1 MCIYRLKI
9 INICV
14 LYTLYIIKHYEYTYF
29 ISFFFERITLQL
41 KINKLRNIWKFARM
55 YMHKINTKL
64 RIPLILSP
72 RVFNSSW
79 IIISTHQKR
88 INKHICLHIF
98 FTFIT
103 WKEKEEVTCSFSYL
117 PSHNSHGFGITYL
130 SLSLFMSKQLFND
143 DNTKHYANA
152 TGNLK
157 TI

>member
-1 MCIYRLKI
+1 
-9 INICV
+9 
-14 LYTLYIIKHYEYTYF
+14 
-29 ISFFFERITLQL
+29 
-41 KINKLRNIWKFARM
+41 
-55 YMHKINTKL
+55 MHKINTKL

-117 PSHNSHGFGITYL
+117 TSHNSHGFGITYL
-130 SLSLFMSKQLFND
+130 CLSLFMSKQLFND
-143 DNTKHYANA
+143 EHILMLRVKYLDSIWIIAHWHVYYKLGGFVLTMKAVNYFSWGLGMIIVKVFSVCL
-152 TGNLK
+152 G
-157 TI
+157 

>member
-1 MCIYRLKI
+1 
-9 INICV
+9 
-14 LYTLYIIKHYEYTYF
+14 
-29 ISFFFERITLQL
+29 
-41 KINKLRNIWKFARM
+41 
-55 YMHKINTKL
+55 MHKINTKL

-130 SLSLFMSKQLFND
+130 TLSLFMYSCLMMSTLIIMLMLPVNNLIVAWDYVICWEFIKGPHLNVSK
-143 DNTKHYANA
+143 AC
-152 TGNLK
+152 NLEIK
-157 TI
+157 IVSSNWDPI

>member
-1 MCIYRLKI
+1 
-9 INICV
+9 
-14 LYTLYIIKHYEYTYF
+14 
-29 ISFFFERITLQL
+29 
-41 KINKLRNIWKFARM
+41 
-55 YMHKINTKL
+55 MHKINTKL

-152 TGNLK
+152 TGKENYLIVASLIDMFTRNLAIFVWFSHSRKSCFMRLRDDSCESVFSMFRLNSK
-157 TI
+157 TMCSI

>member
-1 MCIYRLKI
+1 
-9 INICV
+9 
-14 LYTLYIIKHYEYTYF
+14 
-29 ISFFFERITLQL
+29 
-41 KINKLRNIWKFARM
+41 
-55 YMHKINTKL
+55 MHKINTKL

-130 SLSLFMSKQLFND
+130 VLSLFLLKQLFIDEHTNHD
-143 DNTKHYANA
+143 ANKIYIIREKYSIVA
-152 TGNLK
+152 SFIDMFTRNLAIFVLFMQTVNHASWGLGMILVK
-157 TI
+157 VFSVCLG

>member
-1 MCIYRLKI
+1 
-9 INICV
+9 
-14 LYTLYIIKHYEYTYF
+14 
-29 ISFFFERITLQL
+29 
-41 KINKLRNIWKFARM
+41 
-55 YMHKINTKL
+55 MHKINTKL

-130 SLSLFMSKQLFND
+130 TLSLFMYSCLMMSTLIIMLMLPVNNLIVASLIDMFTRNLAIFVLFMQAVN
-143 DNTKHYANA
+143 HASWEL
-152 TGNLK
+152 G
-157 TI
+157 TILVKVFSVCLG